1 MPATLARVGDMT
13 TFASLLARRLRD
25 DPARPLVTY
34 YDEATGERTE
44 LSVVTYANW
53 VAKASGLLADEHELE
68 RGQRLRL
75 DLPPHWL
82 TTVFLGAAWN
92 VGLTVTEDEPDAV
105 VCGPATVETWAARA
119 HDETVLACSL
129 LPLGMRFEEPLPA
142 GVHDVG
148 VEIWGQPD
156 GFAPWDPPTDD
167 DLAVDA
173 QTNADWWAAAAG
185 ASLPSGSRLMV
196 EVGRASPPQPTSAEP
211 FALVFAQVVTTLSGS
226 LVLVRGADSDRLDAI
241 AREEKVTT
249 LAWPG
254 TVSEH

>member
-1 MPATLARVGDMT
+1 MT
-13 TFASLLARRLRD
+13 TFASLLGRRLRED
-25 DPARPLVTY
+25 AGRPLVTY

-53 VAKASGLLADEHELE
+53 VAKASSLLADEHDLE

-82 TTVFLGAAWN
+82 TTVFVGAAWN
-92 VGLTVTEDEPDAV
+92 VGLAVADDDPDAV
-105 VCGPATVETWAARA
+105 VCGPATVDTWAEAA
-119 HDETVLACSL
+119 GDTTVLACSL
-129 LPLGMRFEEPLPA
+129 LPLGVRFQEPLPS
-142 GVHDVG
+142 GIHDVG

-167 DLAVDA
+167 DLAVGA
-173 QTNADWWAAAAG
+173 QTNEKWWAAAAG

-211 FALVFAQVVTTLSGS
+211 FALVFAQVMTTISGS
-226 LVLVRGADSDRLDAI
+226 LVLVSGADSDRLDAI
-241 AREEKVTT
+241 AREEKVTAR
-249 LAWPG
+249 L
-254 TVSEH
+254 